1 MHRAASSSRSVAD
14 RFNSYNTC
22 FCSETDPL
30 TLGPL
35 LSGRYRLY
43 HRPMSTVCFLYTL
56 GGKPLI
62 SGSTNTC
69 LLFFYSMHFNIIP
82 DFLLT
87 MYNFVSMCLAPH
99 LTRCHRSKLLKWL
112 SLLSTIIKTP
122 GTGSFNHFVCPSA
135 SYHAI
140 PCLCITLMLIVLFWR
155 FSTQKLQ
162 V

>member
-1 MHRAASSSRSVAD
+1 MHRAVSSSQSIAD

-22 FCSETDPL
+22 LCSEIDTL
-30 TLGPL
+30 TLGPFIVRK
-35 LSGRYRLY
+35 RYRLY
-43 HRPMSTVCFLYTL
+43 HKPMSTVCSLFTL
-56 GGKPLI
+56 DGKPLI

-112 SLLSTIIKTP
+112 SLLSTIIKLRVQVPLTILP
-122 GTGSFNHFVCPSA
+122 VPRPRIMLYHVFA
-135 SYHAI
+135 SH
-140 PCLCITLMLIVLFWR
+140 
-155 FSTQKLQ
+155 
-162 V
+162 